1 MMFCRSLKPS
11 QNKFC
16 RPCHKV
22 RPILTL
28 ALSLKER
35 VLRNRHMLSDQ
46 EKQEITAE
54 LAHCE
59 FKQSASI
66 DALKIIQKHRGW
78 VSDEAIRDV
87 AAVLEMSADELD
99 AVATFYS
106 FIFRR
111 PVGRHVILVCDS
123 ISCWVMGYNPLLDL
137 LKTKLGIAFG
147 ETTGDNRFT
156 LLPISCLGA
165 CDRAPAMMVDDQ
177 LHGPVTVEM
186 ITEILDKY
194 E

>member
-1 MMFCRSLKPS
+1 
-11 QNKFC
+11 
-16 RPCHKV
+16 
-22 RPILTL
+22 
-28 ALSLKER
+28 
-35 VLRNRHMLSDQ
+35 MLSDQ

-87 AAVLEMSADELD
+87 AAVLGMTADELD

-106 FIFRR
+106 FVFRR

-137 LKTKLGIAFG
+137 LKTKLGIMFG
-147 ETTGDNRFT
+147 ETTRDDRFT

-165 CDRAPAMMVDDQ
+165 CDRAPAMMVDEE
-177 LHGPVTVEM
+177 LYGPINSEM
-186 ITEILDKY
+186 MEGILDKY
-194 E
+194 K